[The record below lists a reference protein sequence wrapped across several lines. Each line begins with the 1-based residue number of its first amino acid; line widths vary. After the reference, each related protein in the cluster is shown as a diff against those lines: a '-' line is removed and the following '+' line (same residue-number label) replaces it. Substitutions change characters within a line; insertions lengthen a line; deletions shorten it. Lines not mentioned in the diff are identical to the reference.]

1 MTTGRRTVLLALAA
15 FPLAACSSGSS
26 KDSQASPATG
36 ASGNGAKVEVD
47 AFKKQMAKE
56 GARILDV
63 RTPDEFAS
71 GHLEKAENIDVNAAD
86 FASRM
91 GALDKSLPWAVYCHS
106 GNRSG
111 IAVEAMVAAGF
122 TDVVHLDGGIGG
134 WEQAGNPVVKD

>member
-1 MTTGRRTVLLALAA
+1 
-15 FPLAACSSGSS
+15 
-26 KDSQASPATG
+26 
-36 ASGNGAKVEVD
+36 
-47 AFKKQMAKE
+47 MAKE

-111 IAVEAMVAAGF
+111 VAVEAMVAAGF
-122 TDVVHLDGGIGG
+122 TDVVHLDGGIGD